1 MAKERKKFENMKN
14 YDSDSNSN
22 FTSDRDS
29 NSNNNFTSDREKA
42 SMYYNLLVA
51 GKLLFNITVFVVFII
66 II

>member
-1 MAKERKKFENMKN
+1 MAKEKKKFENMKN
-14 YDSDSNSN
+14 YDSNDY
-22 FTSDRDS
+22 DS

>member
-1 MAKERKKFENMKN
+1 MAKKGKKFENMKN
-14 YDSDSNSN
+14 YDSNDYDNNDYDRNS
-22 FTSDRDS
+22 SS
-29 NSNNNFTSDREKA
+29 NFTSDREKA

>member
-1 MAKERKKFENMKN
+1 MAKERKKFENMTN

-29 NSNNNFTSDREKA
+29 NSNFTSDREKA

>member
-14 YDSDSNSN
+14 YDSDSN

-29 NSNNNFTSDREKA
+29 NSNSNFTSDREKA
-42 SMYYNLLVA
+42 STYYNLLVTC
-51 GKLLFNITVFVVFII
+51 KLLFNITVFVVFII